1 MRYAIPVLVLV
12 LLAGCGGRAPLQSH
26 SHPVAHWVKALR
38 EPDVR
43 VRKKAVQALGHAA
56 GVDAEALTALIG
68 ALKDR
73 DAAVRAQAVLALLN
87 LGPAAREAVPAL
99 EEAQKD
105 RDARVRAYSGK
116 ALDKIRGS

>member
-1 MRYAIPVLVLV
+1 MRSVIPFLVLVLV
-12 LLAGCGGRAPLQSH
+12 AGCGARAPLQSH
-26 SHPVAHWVKALR
+26 GRPVSHWVEALR
-38 EPDVR
+38 EPDAR
-43 VRKKAVQALGHAA
+43 VRKKAVHALGHAA

-73 DAAVRAQAVLALLN
+73 DAAVRAEAVLALLN
-87 LGPAAREAVPAL
+87 LGPAAQEAIPAL

-116 ALDKIRGS
+116 ALEKIRGG